1 MSNLKSKYLQ
11 LKKIQEGGK
20 VQCDRAYNNVL
31 GTCWA
36 VAIQTMFTFGQT
48 TSSQL
53 ETILKSFK
61 PSFIT
66 WYNPFQNISDSKN
79 KFIGE
84 LIDKVKLQS

>member
-1 MSNLKSKYLQ
+1 
-11 LKKIQEGGK
+11 
-20 VQCDRAYNNVL
+20 
-31 GTCWA
+31 
-36 VAIQTMFTFGQT
+36 MFTFGQT

-66 WYNPFQNISDSKN
+66 WYNLFQYISDSKN